1 MSLRIP
7 RLAAAAPRA
16 LVADVHLQQEFLL
29 RHYRFVRSLPTSA
42 AVIEEGRAPKRAM
55 T

>member
-1 MSLRIP
+1 MPPRIP
-7 RLAAAAPRA
+7 RLPAAAPTV

-29 RHYRFVRSLPTSA
+29 RRYRFVRSLPTSA
-42 AVIEEGRAPKRAM
+42 AVIEEGCAPNRAM